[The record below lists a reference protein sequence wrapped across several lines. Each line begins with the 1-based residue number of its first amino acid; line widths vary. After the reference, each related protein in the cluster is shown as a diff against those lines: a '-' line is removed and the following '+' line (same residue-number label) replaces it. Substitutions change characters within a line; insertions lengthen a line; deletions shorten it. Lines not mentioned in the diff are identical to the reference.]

1 MRIILCASGSIA
13 EPFTGSIAGATGGAA
28 QAQADAAVAGIMG
41 SGGGLGAMSPL
52 SQVRFGS
59 QMEAFVFGKAMR
71 TSYESL
77 AMSRNVAETLAC
89 CLQLVNGN
97 FTEGL
102 AATDNDVAGAT
113 LVSLL
118 CPCASGIDRCDV
130 VVSFCATM
138 SWPWNLLMGL
148 SCRVDR
154 RQKRDL

>member
-1 MRIILCASGSIA
+1 MCASGSIA

-59 QMEAFVFGKAMR
+59 VVFGKAMR

-77 AMSRNVAETLAC
+77 AMSWNVAETHAC

-113 LVSLL
+113 RPSRLFALADLASIDAICW
-118 CPCASGIDRCDV
+118 CPSALQCHGHGTC
-130 VVSFCATM
+130 
-138 SWPWNLLMGL
+138 
-148 SCRVDR
+148 
-154 RQKRDL
+154 